1 MFFVVDS
8 DKEVSPQQA
17 AQAWQQLWKLRDITP
32 INALLPAGVV
42 SSCPL
47 LPDEEVEAVYMPT
60 LSLVPGNTAW
70 VGFELD
76 LLEYA
81 GPRGDLRLTQLESRL
96 RECVHTGE
104 QRHDTTEW
112 ASSSMSLDS
121 CMNRRLSVFVRGWG
135 DLVRRR
141 NDNPGFLPVLGELE
155 QLAHHIEA
163 VLVDTSREIAR
174 RNGYCPA
181 IDAAGARV
189 QCHGRE
195 MAARWQRAVR
205 DNAMRHRNLLT
216 LSPWD
221 VFPRRRE
228 ADWPYTNLLPL
239 VRCANSV
246 SFRREADIAHWSVAE
261 FRSFY
266 ERVGAIL
273 RRSGNAT
280 LVAKQ
285 V

>member
-1 MFFVVDS
+1 
-8 DKEVSPQQA
+8 
-17 AQAWQQLWKLRDITP
+17 
-32 INALLPAGVV
+32 
-42 SSCPL
+42 
-47 LPDEEVEAVYMPT
+47 
-60 LSLVPGNTAW
+60 
-70 VGFELD
+70 
-76 LLEYA
+76 
-81 GPRGDLRLTQLESRL
+81 
-96 RECVHTGE
+96 
-104 QRHDTTEW
+104 
-112 ASSSMSLDS
+112 
-121 CMNRRLSVFVRGWG
+121 MNRRLSVFVRGWG

-141 NDNPGFLPVLGELE
+141 NDNPVCLPVLGELE

-163 VLVDTSREIAR
+163 VLANASREIAT

-189 QCHGRE
+189 QRHGRE

-205 DNAMRHRNLLT
+205 DNALRHRNLLT

-221 VFPRRRE
+221 VFPRHDE
-228 ADWPYTNLLPL
+228 ADFRYVNLLPL

-246 SFRREADIAHWSVAE
+246 SFRREAQIARWGVAE
-261 FRSFY
+261 FRCFY

-273 RRSGNAT
+273 RRSGDAT

>member
-8 DKEVSPQQA
+8 DREVSPQQA
-17 AQAWQQLWKLRDITP
+17 ALVWQRLWELRDITP
-32 INALLPAGVV
+32 VNALLPAGVV

-47 LPDEEVEAVYMPT
+47 LPDEAADAIYMPT
-60 LSLVPGNTAW
+60 LSLVPDDTAW
-70 VGFELD
+70 VPFELD
-76 LLEYA
+76 LIDYA
-81 GPRGDLRLTQLESRL
+81 GARGDLDTARLEAKL
-96 RECVHTGE
+96 RECVKAGE
-104 QRHDTTEW
+104 QRHDTSDW
-112 ASSSMSLDS
+112 ANSALSRDS
-121 CMNRRLSVFVRGWG
+121 AMNRRISLLVRGWG

-141 NDNPGFLPVLGELE
+141 RDDPVSLPVLGELE
-155 QLAHHIEA
+155 QLAQHIEA
-163 VLVDTSREIAR
+163 VLVDASRDIAT

-189 QCHGRE
+189 QRHGQE
-195 MAARWQRAVR
+195 MATRWERAVR
-205 DNAMRHRNLLT
+205 DNALRHRNLLT

-221 VFPRRRE
+221 VFPRHDE
-228 ADWPYTNLLPL
+228 ADARYMNLLP
-239 VRCANSV
+239 VIRSANSV
-246 SFRREADIAHWSVAE
+246 SFQRDVRIGHWNVAE

-273 RRSGNAT
+273 RRSGDES

>member
-8 DKEVSPQQA
+8 DREVSPQQA
-17 AQAWQQLWKLRDITP
+17 ALVWQRLWELRDITP
-32 INALLPAGVV
+32 VNALLPAGVV

-47 LPDEEVEAVYMPT
+47 LPDEAADAVFLPT
-60 LSLVPGNTAW
+60 LSLVPGDTAW
-70 VGFELD
+70 VSFEID
-76 LLEYA
+76 LTRYLC
-81 GPRGDLRLTQLESRL
+81 PRGDLRMTQLEARL
-96 RECVHTGE
+96 RGCVYGGE
-104 QRHDTTEW
+104 QRHDTAEW
-112 ASSSMSLDS
+112 ANSAMSHDS
-121 CMNRRLSVFVRGWG
+121 AMNRRLSVFVRGWG
-135 DLVRRR
+135 DLVRQRK
-141 NDNPGFLPVLGELE
+141 DDPVSLLVLGELE
-155 QLAHHIEA
+155 HLAHHIES
-163 VLVDTSREIAR
+163 VLINASREIAACS
-174 RNGYCPA
+174 GYCPA

-189 QCHGRE
+189 QMHGQE

-205 DNAMRHRNLLT
+205 DNALRHRNLLT

-221 VFPRRRE
+221 VFPRHDE
-228 ADWPYTNLLPL
+228 ADSRYMNLLPL

-246 SFRREADIAHWSVAE
+246 SFRRDVQIGRWGVAE

-273 RRSGNAT
+273 RRLGDAS